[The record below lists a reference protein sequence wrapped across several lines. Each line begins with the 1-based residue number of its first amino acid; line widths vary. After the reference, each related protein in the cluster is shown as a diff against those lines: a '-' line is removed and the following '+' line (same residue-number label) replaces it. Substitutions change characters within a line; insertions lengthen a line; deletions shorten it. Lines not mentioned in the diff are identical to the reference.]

1 MLADRL
7 ALPSTFSGE
16 VLQVGAVTFRGHS
29 HQPYD
34 VEVVW
39 SESDDGDAGWVA
51 EVRDLPGCI
60 AQGRSR
66 HELLENIDRAVE
78 AWIADALEAG
88 DPIPWPR

>member
-1 MLADRL
+1 MGTETVQGSR
-7 ALPSTFSGE
+7 P
-16 VLQVGAVTFRGHS
+16 
-29 HQPYD
+29 QPYG

-66 HELLENIDRAVE
+66 GELLENINRAIE

-88 DPIPWPR
+88 DPIPRPR